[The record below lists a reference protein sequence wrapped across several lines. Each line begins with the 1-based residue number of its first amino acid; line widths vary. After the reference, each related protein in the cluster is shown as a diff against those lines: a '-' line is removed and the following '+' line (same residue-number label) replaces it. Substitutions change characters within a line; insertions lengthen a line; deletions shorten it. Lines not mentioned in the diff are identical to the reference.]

1 MVSFIIEHIWISYQ
15 EWIFGR
21 IKKSN
26 WRVHAYMWVKF
37 TAVELWFSQAAA
49 YIFNREVASK
59 DTKQQDFL
67 FLVRQWHRACK
78 FDEKGRF
85 LTSNGNNQDSNLPM
99 NRSLASKLA
108 QLQA

>member
-1 MVSFIIEHIWISYQ
+1 
-15 EWIFGR
+15 
-21 IKKSN
+21 
-26 WRVHAYMWVKF
+26 MWVTF
-37 TAVELWFSQAAA
+37 TAVELWFSQAFA

-85 LTSNGNNQDSNLPM
+85 LTSKRNNQDSNLPM
-99 NRSLASKLA
+99 NRASPPSLCSFKLDIKSRFYPHKHTSEHPPRRPLGHA
-108 QLQA
+108 PGSP